1 MGKKAFV
8 LVALKPVP
16 AFEWLIYSVYFYD
29 LNLSF
34 TTNFVPLTTRF
45 NNESPIYD
53 KDSVITDSHRKSFL
67 KIILQIYTCAV
78 LL

>member
-53 KDSVITDSHRKSFL
+53 KDSVIESHRLIVIESHF
-67 KIILQIYTCAV
+67 
-78 LL
+78 